1 MYRFIDTMS
10 IDVMS
15 IAGYYQDRKPR
26 EEGTVEAGT
35 LRELS
40 LDGGVIRYREVGTG
54 PAVVFV
60 HGILAN
66 GTLWRDVVARLSGRF
81 RCIVPD
87 LPLGGHSLPMLP
99 EADMSPSGMARI
111 VAELMERLDLR
122 DVTLVGNDTGGAIC
136 QVVIS
141 NHPERVGR
149 LVLTNCDAYEAFFPP
164 LLRPFQYAARLFGTG
179 FVDFL
184 AWLLRA
190 RFAQRALFKT
200 VAIRNIDEATLDAYA
215 GRLMQDPE
223 VRRDLARFL
232 SAVSSKYTLEAAR
245 SFPDFDRPVLI
256 AWGDRDPFFSPRL
269 ALRLQHDFPDA
280 RLEAVVGSRAF
291 VPEDGP
297 GRLALLIQKFFDEV
311 MTRPR
316 DGSPEGVFS
325 EIDTDCNTFARNV

>member
-1 MYRFIDTMS
+1 
-10 IDVMS
+10 
-15 IAGYYQDRKPR
+15 
-26 EEGTVEAGT
+26 VEAGR
-35 LRELS
+35 LRELRV
-40 LDGGVIRYREVGTG
+40 DGGVIRYREVGTG

-60 HGILAN
+60 HGILVN

-99 EADMSPSGMARI
+99 EADMSPSGVARM

-136 QVVIS
+136 QVVVS
-141 NHPERVGR
+141 NHPGRIGR
-149 LVLTNCDAYEAFFPP
+149 LVLTNCDAYESFFPP
-164 LLRPFQYAARLFGTG
+164 LLQPIQYGARLFGPR
-179 FVDFL
+179 FVDLL
-184 AWLLRA
+184 AWVLRA
-190 RFAQRALFKT
+190 RVVQGALFKT
-200 VAIRNIDEATLDAYA
+200 VAVSNIDKATLDAYA
-215 GRLMQDPE
+215 GRLRGDAH

-232 SAVSSKYTLEAAR
+232 ASVSRRYTLEAAR
-245 SFPDFDRPVLI
+245 SFPRFDRPVLI

-297 GRLALLIQKFFDEV
+297 ERLARLIQKFCDEP
-311 MTRPR
+311 TTPPR
-316 DGSPEGVFS
+316 GRSPEEVFS
-325 EIDTDCNTFARNV
+325 EIDTDCNT

>member
-1 MYRFIDTMS
+1 MYRFIDTVS

-15 IAGYYQDRKPR
+15 IARYYQDRKPR

-35 LRELS
+35 QREVS
-40 LDGGVIRYREVGTG
+40 LEGGVIRYREVGTG
-54 PAVVFV
+54 PTLVFV

-81 RCIVPD
+81 RCVVAD

-99 EADMSPSGMARI
+99 EADMSPSGVARM
-111 VAELMERLDLR
+111 VAELLERLDLR

-141 NHPERVGR
+141 NHPERIGR

-164 LLRPFQYAARLFGTG
+164 LLRPIQYGARLFGTR
-179 FVDFL
+179 FVDLL
-184 AWLLRA
+184 ARVLRA
-190 RFAQRALFKT
+190 RLAQRALFKT
-200 VAIRNIDEATLDAYA
+200 VAVRNIDEATLDAYA
-215 GRLMQDPE
+215 GRLLRDAD

-232 SAVSSKYTLEAAR
+232 GSVSNRYTLEAAR
-245 SFPDFDRPVLI
+245 SFPAFDRPVLI

-280 RLEAVVGSRAF
+280 RLEAVAGSRAF

-297 GRLALLIQKFFDEV
+297 GQLAQLIQKFFDEV
-311 MTRPR
+311 MTRPPG
-316 DGSPEGVFS
+316 GSPEEVFFG
-325 EIDTDCNTFARNV
+325 D

>member
-1 MYRFIDTMS
+1 
-10 IDVMS
+10 MS
-15 IAGYYQDRKPR
+15 IAGYYQGRKPR

-35 LRELS
+35 LRELG
-40 LDGGVIRYREVGTG
+40 LEGGVIRYREVGAG

-66 GTLWRDVVARLSGRF
+66 GTLWRDVVGRLSDRF

-99 EADMSPSGMARI
+99 EADMSPPGVARM

-141 NHPERVGR
+141 NHPGRIGR
-149 LVLTNCDAYEAFFPP
+149 LVLTNCDAYESFFPP
-164 LLRPFQYAARLFGTG
+164 LLRPIQYGARLFGTP
-179 FVDFL
+179 FVDLL
-184 AWLLRA
+184 ARVLRA

-200 VAIRNIDEATLDAYA
+200 VAVRNIDGTTLDAYA
-215 GRLMQDPE
+215 GRLLQDAD

-232 SAVSSKYTLEAAR
+232 GSVSNRYTLEAAR
-245 SFPDFDRPVLI
+245 SFPEFDRPVLI
-256 AWGDRDPFFSPRL
+256 AWGDRDPLFSPRL

-280 RLEAVVGSRAF
+280 RLEAVAGSRAF

-297 GRLALLIQKFFDEV
+297 GQLAPLIQKFFDEPT
-311 MTRPR
+311 TRPR
-316 DGSPEGVFS
+316 GGSPEGVFFG
-325 EIDTDCNTFARNV
+325 D